1 MATRLK
7 EVDAIMVGM
16 GWTGSILARELTKAG
31 LTVTGLER
39 GEDLS
44 PRENFGLPGIRDELR
59 YSYRLELIQDPAL
72 ETVTFRHRPSESA
85 LPMRRFGSFLPG
97 NSVGGAANHWGG
109 QHWRYL
115 PSDHL
120 TRSRI
125 VGRYGANAIP
135 DDMPIQDWAMTY
147 DELEPYY
154 DKFDK
159 LCGVSGKAGNLRGE
173 RIEGGNIFEGPRSSE
188 YPTPPLIMTESGL
201 MFAKAAKE
209 LAYHPFPQPA
219 SNASRPY
226 VNSEGLTLGGCQYC
240 GFCERN
246 GCEANAKAGP
256 QVCVLPVLRSE
267 PKFSLRSRSWV
278 SRLSYDK
285 TAKKVTGVIFTDT
298 RTGEEYEQPAGIVVL
313 SAYVFGNISLL
324 LNSGI
329 GEPYDPVTQQGAVGK
344 NYCYQLSRMGVTLF
358 FEDKFFN
365 PFMGSPGTQMVMDDF
380 DGDNFD
386 HSALGFLGGCKIQ
399 LGHADG
405 RPISYRPVPP
415 GTPRW
420 GAKWKKE
427 TANWYQRAAR
437 ITLSGSNYANRY
449 NYIDLD
455 PTYKDQ
461 LGRPLLRMTYNF
473 VENDHKVADYCM
485 RVALEIARAMKP
497 TMMGPPALRQG
508 DYDTVPYQSTHNT
521 GGTIMGTD
529 PKTSVVNRYLQAWAA
544 DNLFIMG
551 ASTFPQQ
558 PAYNPTG
565 PVGALAYWSAEAI
578 VTKYLKSPGPLVHA

>member
-1 MATRLK
+1 MTTRLK
-7 EVDAIMVGM
+7 EVDAVMVGM

-31 LTVTGLER
+31 LTVIGLER

>member
-201 MFAKAAKE
+201 MFAKAAKD
-209 LAYHPFPQPA
+209 LGYHPFPQPA

>member
-201 MFAKAAKE
+201 MFAKAAKD
-209 LAYHPFPQPA
+209 LGYHPFPQPA

-529 PKTSVVNRYLQAWAA
+529 PKRSVVNRYLQAWAA